1 MVTNGTLKCSTLLL
15 SREQRI
21 AMPLRKRK
29 RKPCNEILEQFGKV
43 VALHQ

>member
-29 RKPCNEILEQFGKV
+29 PCNEILEQFGKV